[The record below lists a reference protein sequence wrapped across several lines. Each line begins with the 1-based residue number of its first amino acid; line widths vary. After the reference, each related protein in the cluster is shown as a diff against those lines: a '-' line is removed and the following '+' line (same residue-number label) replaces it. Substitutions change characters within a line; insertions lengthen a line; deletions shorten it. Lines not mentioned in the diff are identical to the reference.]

1 MKIRN
6 KITILL
12 VFAGIFLILLS
23 NYIFEGFFKSYLE
36 DQEINQFHSISK
48 TIDSFFNEDKIKRL
62 ATVNDWSHWDDTYYY
77 LKDQNPT
84 YLEVNVTEDIF
95 ENLDINFFL
104 VVNEDGSVKTKFF
117 YDSESGKSVNPPA
130 SFSMDKIT
138 QMTKGRSDISSII
151 ENGGQYYCVA
161 ASSITD
167 SAKARQ
173 GNGMLIFGHLIDKKM
188 VDNIEEIINGQISIS
203 LTKTMR
209 AATIE
214 KLSSIQYNTKVLM
227 NRANLNFDNDMMLI
241 EYYIPMISDSAD
253 LIQLTVSKPRDFY
266 IGGLE
271 QIRNFKL
278 IYSAVM
284 VILIGLI
291 IILLGRYLSPPF
303 VKLIKEVKDI
313 DITKDSLLEV
323 KPDSNNEFS
332 FLRHSINVLL
342 DKIRADQMI
351 VKETKDKLQATLN
364 SVGDAVITVD
374 NIGDITF
381 MNPVAVELTGYQPD
395 EVYGNSFEKYFDIVT
410 EVTRTK
416 VKSPVKKA
424 FESKNNVVMENNTI
438 LISKDFREN
447 AIEYTA
453 APIKNEQE
461 EVMGVVIVFR
471 ECNERVE
478 KIHQTEYLSFHDY
491 LTGLYNRRFLEEEL
505 KRLDTARNLPLSIVY
520 ADVDGLKTI
529 NDVFGH
535 QYGDLLLQKVAY
547 VLKSESRA
555 DDIIS
560 RTGGD
565 EFVLLL
571 PVTVEEDAKQT
582 IQRIQ
587 KAISQEKI
595 MEINLSVS
603 FGCATKVQELQSTW
617 GIMEKAEEAMYKN
630 KNRSSDMKRNDII
643 KSIIRM
649 LFKKSPSEEAHSKRT
664 AMLCEKTAEAC
675 MLDDDKIKEL
685 GIAGALHDIGKIAVD
700 EAILNKT
707 DKLNEAEIAQIR
719 NHPETGYRIL
729 VASSEHYEIAEYVR
743 SNHERWDGKGYPGLL
758 AGKEIPIE
766 SRIIAIASAYDAMTS
781 DTTYGE
787 KKSELDAVNE
797 MNRCAGTQFDPEL
810 LKIFIEKV
818 LRIK

>member
-12 VFAGIFLILLS
+12 VFAGIFTILLS
-23 NYIFEGFFKSYLE
+23 SYIFEGFFKSYLE
-36 DQEINQFHSISK
+36 NQEINLFNSISK
-48 TIDSFFNEDKIKRL
+48 TVDSFFNEDRIGHL

-84 YLEVNVTEDIF
+84 YIEVNVTEETF
-95 ENLDINFFL
+95 ENLGIDFFL
-104 VVNEDGSVKTKFF
+104 VVNEDDSVKAQLF
-117 YDSESGKSVNPPA
+117 YDSESGKFVNTPDG
-130 SFSMDKIT
+130 FSMDKI
-138 QMTKGRSDISSII
+138 KKIIKSGSDVSLII
-151 ENGGQYYCVA
+151 ENGGQFYCVA

-167 SAKARQ
+167 SAKVRQ
-173 GNGMLIFGHLIDKKM
+173 GNGTLIFGRLVEKEM
-188 VDNIEEIINGQISIS
+188 VGELEEIINGQISIS
-203 LTKTMR
+203 LTKTMK
-209 AATIE
+209 ASTIE
-214 KLSSIQYNTKVLM
+214 NLSTIQYNTKVLM
-227 NRANLNFDNDMMLI
+227 NRANLNFDNDRMLI
-241 EYYIPMISDSAD
+241 EYYIPTASDPVN
-253 LIQLTVSKPRDFY
+253 LVQLSVSKPRDSY
-266 IGGLE
+266 TSGME
-271 QIRNFKL
+271 QIRNLRLF
-278 IYSAVM
+278 YSISM
-284 VILIGLI
+284 VILLALI
-291 IILLGRYLSPPF
+291 IILLGRYLSSPF

-313 DITKDSLLEV
+313 DITKGNILEM
-323 KPDSNNEFS
+323 KPDSNNEFA
-332 FLRHSINVLL
+332 FLRHTLNILL
-342 DKIRADQMI
+342 DKIRAEQSI

-374 NIGDITF
+374 NIGNITF

-416 VKSPVKKA
+416 VESPVKKV

-438 LISKDFREN
+438 LISKNFREN

-453 APIKNEQE
+453 APIKDEQE
-461 EVMGVVIVFR
+461 EVMGVVIVFT
-471 ECNERVE
+471 ECNERIE
-478 KIHQTEYLSFHDY
+478 KVHQTEYLSFHDY

-529 NDVFGH
+529 NDAFGH
-535 QYGDLLLQKVAY
+535 QYGDLLIQKVAY
-547 VLKSESRA
+547 VMKNESRA
-555 DDIIS
+555 DDIIT

-571 PVTVEEDAKQT
+571 PGTAEEDAKQT

-617 GIMEKAEEAMYKN
+617 EILKKSEEAMYKN

-643 KSIIRM
+643 KSLIRM
-649 LFKKSPSEEAHSKRT
+649 LFKKSPREEAHSLRV
-664 AMLCEKTAEAC
+664 ARLCEETAEAC

-729 VASSEHYEIAEYVR
+729 VGSSEHYEIAEYVR
-743 SNHERWDGKGYPGLL
+743 SHHERWDGTGYPGLL
-758 AGKEIPIE
+758 AGKEIPVQ
-766 SRIIAIASAYDAMTS
+766 SRIIAIASEYDVMTS
-781 DTTYGE
+781 ETTYGE
-787 KKSELDAVNE
+787 KKSELEAVDE
-797 MNRCAGTQFDPEL
+797 MKRCAGTQFDPEL
-810 LKIFIEKV
+810 VKIFIEKV